1 MDEFM
6 DSVAKMVTSERR
18 KEFNELRRSFR
29 GSKSA
34 QTLNNAILL
43 AADRTASV
51 MVELERVSEKLEE
64 CETEKARVTAE
75 LDKTRRECVTLEE
88 RAKQLE
94 EDVKRLERENAE
106 QEPRRVFSSDNV
118 QQSQVLALQVAE
130 LTRRHVE
137 TVERESQLRAESE
150 SLANQVRELE
160 SELRRKDV
168 AHAKSEET
176 QADKLRETLRLLN
189 SAGSMRHMDF
199 LPVVRGRSYKEV
211 TLNGYLQYVRNNE
224 QLYRE
229 KCGTFLTQGIANILY
244 DNACMGAVGLLPSEW
259 VSRHFVKPL
268 VPYAMVHHYEEFL
281 HYRIVLSNCTGL
293 FAQMLTVV
301 QLNAVGTEN
310 RRKITLT
317 EFRNLSNISQEPV
330 RYIDSFFINIII
342 KQYTTTTTAAITPYF
357 ILYRQ
362 FKCGI
367 EMHSQAFQQYQ
378 DLFLE
383 YVRAERAATEPLPSR
398 SAQYGPLENQFK
410 VSIKGTLLDSDRN
423 ATANKRKRMAVDD
436 LLNYY
441 GAAGSSQS

>member
-330 RYIDSFFINIII
+330 R
-342 KQYTTTTTAAITPYF
+342 
-357 ILYRQ
+357 Q

-410 VSIKGTLLDSDRN
+410 VSIKGALLDSDRN

>member
-330 RYIDSFFINIII
+330 R
-342 KQYTTTTTAAITPYF
+342 
-357 ILYRQ
+357 Q